1 MNRDPMELISQIVMP
16 AFWDT
21 LYMVIMAT
29 VISTIIGFFIGIILY
44 VTDKDGLRPNAN
56 LYKVLDVIVNM
67 IRSFP
72 FIILVVSI
80 IPITRAI
87 VGTSIGKNAAIVPLV
102 IAGSPFIAR
111 LIEGSLKDVD
121 KGLVEAGKSFGA
133 SDTQII
139 FKIMV
144 KEAIPT
150 IINNITFAAVSIL
163 GTTAMAGTVG
173 AGGLGA
179 IAISYGYQN
188 FNDVIMYG
196 TVIIL
201 IVLVQVIQ
209 LIGRKIYRKTL

>member
-1 MNRDPMELISQIVMP
+1 MSRDPMELISQIVMP

>member
-1 MNRDPMELISQIVMP
+1 MNRDPMELISKIVIP

-21 LYMVIMAT
+21 LYMVAIAT
-29 VISTIIGFFIGIILY
+29 IVSAVIGFFIGIILY
-44 VTDKDGLRPNAN
+44 VTDKDGLRPNVS
-56 LYKVLDVIVNM
+56 LYKVLDIVVNT

-102 IAGSPFIAR
+102 FAGSPFISR

-121 KGLVEAGKSFGA
+121 KGLVEAAKSFGL

-139 FKIMV
+139 FKVMI
-144 KEAIPT
+144 KEAVPT
-150 IINNITFAAVSIL
+150 IINNITFATVAIL

-179 IAISYGYQN
+179 TAITYGYQN
-188 FNDVIMYG
+188 FNDTIMYG
-196 TVIIL
+196 IVVILIIL
-201 IVLVQVIQ
+201 VQLIQ
-209 LIGRKIYRKTL
+209 LVGRKIYRKKI

>member
-201 IVLVQVIQ
+201 IV
-209 LIGRKIYRKTL
+209 